1 MDGQGEHWESNPL
14 IRGCLLRRLDS
25 PGGARGEESD
35 CQSGDL
41 RDTGSIPGSRGSPG
55 GGHGNPLQ
63 YSCLGNP
70 MDRGTWRAAVHGVA
84 QNQTLK
90 HLSTLHTLMR
100 WVEGSWGRGE
110 VSEGQQTEHQLADNP
125 HVCSRLLETRFES
138 QDHCLCSAVQ

>member
-1 MDGQGEHWESNPL
+1 MGW
-14 IRGCLLRRLDS
+14 LDS
-25 PGGARGEESD
+25 ITYAMDMNLGK
-35 CQSGDL
+35 L
-41 RDTGSIPGSRGSPG
+41 WDTVR
-55 GGHGNPLQ
+55 
-63 YSCLGNP
+63 
-70 MDRGTWRAAVHGVA
+70 DRGAWYAAVHGVA